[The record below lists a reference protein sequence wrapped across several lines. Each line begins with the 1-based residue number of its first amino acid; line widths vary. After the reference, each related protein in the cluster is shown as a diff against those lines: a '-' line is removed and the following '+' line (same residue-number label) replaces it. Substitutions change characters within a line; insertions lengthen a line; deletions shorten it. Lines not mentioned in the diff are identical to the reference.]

1 LLAADDD
8 AAVLRLIER
17 AIRGEGYDIRT
28 AGSGEEAL
36 ALAAVRRPDLVIL
49 DVNMPGMDG
58 FGVCARLRSDPATA
72 ATPVV
77 FLTGLD
83 DTENRVRGIELG
95 ADEYLTKPFEAREL
109 LARVKTILRLQGL
122 RASLGESLDK
132 VRRFNTFVENVA
144 MGIDRLM
151 LGYDALERLI
161 VGHVLAGA
169 QRAAPMARALAVGW
183 QSDAAPGKVRCT
195 VYAAEG
201 QAIRASSN
209 PVDLPDVIRALP
221 GEVSIGLRYGPVDPG
236 NAAALAAALDPALAA
251 GIGPIRDAAVYAEGS
266 KYIAAFNYPA
276 GVTQF
281 DAEILRGLS
290 LHLSVSGR
298 LCALAA
304 ETEDAFAY
312 TVGALARA
320 AEALDT
326 DTGNHIVRVNAFAG
340 ILAAELGLPAQ
351 FIADISLQA
360 QLHDVGKIHVN
371 PAILRK
377 PGALSAAEWTEM
389 KQHTVFGG
397 KIIGDSPRLAIGRAV
412 ALSHHERCDGS
423 GYPEGLKGAEIPIE
437 GRIVAVADTYDAVR
451 SARPYKPAK
460 GHECAVRAILEG
472 DHKCS
477 PGGFDPKVVQAFR
490 RLSPRFDELYEK
502 MK

>member
-1 LLAADDD
+1 MLTVDDD
-8 AAVLRLIER
+8 AAVLRLVER
-17 AIRGEGYDIRT
+17 ALRDEGYEIRT

-36 ALAAVRRPDLVIL
+36 DLAAARHPDLVIL
-49 DVNMPGMDG
+49 DVNMPGIDG
-58 FGVCARLRSDPATA
+58 FEVCARLRSDPATV

-83 DTENRVRGIELG
+83 DAENRVRGIEIG
-95 ADEYLTKPFEAREL
+95 ADEYLTKPFQAREL
-109 LARVKTILRLQGL
+109 QARVRTIIRLQGL

-132 VRRFNTFVENVA
+132 VRRVNTFVENVA
-144 MGIDRLM
+144 MGIDRSM

-161 VGHVLAGA
+161 VGHVLAGGQHA
-169 QRAAPMARALAVGW
+169 VPMARALAVGW
-183 QSDAAPGKVRCT
+183 QSDAPSGRVRCT
-195 VYAAEG
+195 VYAADR
-201 QAIRASSN
+201 QSIAVSSG

-221 GEVSIGLRYGPVDPG
+221 GEVSIGLRYGPVDPAG
-236 NAAALAAALDPALAA
+236 AAAVAAAVGPALAA
-251 GIGPIRDAAVYAEGS
+251 GIGPIRDAAVFAEGS
-266 KYIAAFNYPA
+266 KYLAAFNYPA
-276 GVTQF
+276 AVTQF

-290 LHLSVSGR
+290 LYLSLSGR
-298 LCALAA
+298 LCSAA
-304 ETEDAFAY
+304 VETESAFAY

-326 DTGNHIVRVNAFAG
+326 NTGNHIVRVNSYAG
-340 ILAAELGLPAQ
+340 ILAVDLGLSTQ
-351 FIADISLQA
+351 FVEDISLQA
-360 QLHDVGKIHVN
+360 QLHDVGKIHVD

-377 PGALSAAEWTEM
+377 PGSLTAGEWIEM

-397 KIIGDSPRLAIGRAV
+397 RIIGDSPRLAIGRSV

-423 GYPEGLKGAEIPIE
+423 GYPEGRKGGEIPLP

-451 SARPYKPAK
+451 NKRPYKPAM

-472 DHKCS
+472 DHKCAA
-477 PGGFDPKVVQAFR
+477 GGFDPKVVEAFR
-490 RLSPRFDELYEK
+490 RLERRFDELYEK